1 MPDDCLTKRCFDCGS
16 HAVVAGKLDCNYL
29 NRLGLAQPTV
39 KSFLDDMP
47 SEKTT
52 EELDAELKEMEERQK
67 VIDERMAE
75 IRKKREEVGGEKNG
89 TTN

>member
-1 MPDDCLTKRCFDCGS
+1 
-16 HAVVAGKLDCNYL
+16 
-29 NRLGLAQPTV
+29 
-39 KSFLDDMP
+39 MP

-75 IRKKREEVGGEKNG
+75 IRKKREEMGGEKNG